1 MNDERLQSLDKL
13 YRDHAA
19 ALIRIAGAVTRDT
32 EASQDIVQEAF
43 VRAYTGWH
51 KLEDGAED
59 ARHWL
64 VRVVVNLAIDHVRRG
79 RVLHR
84 QGGVLWRLGREVEWT
99 SGDLSTSLGERDRVA
114 TALGRLR
121 PQERAAL
128 VLRHYL
134 GYDYASIATIV
145 GTTSGTV
152 GSLINRG
159 HSRIR
164 RDLSADVSAQDGLSI
179 PSRR

>member
-84 QGGVLWRLGREVEWT
+84 QGASCGGSAVRSNGRRAIYRRRLA
-99 SGDLSTSLGERDRVA
+99 SA
-114 TALGRLR
+114 TAWPPRWAGCGHRSGRHWSFATTWATTMRPSPPSWGRQAEPLGRLSI
-121 PQERAAL
+121 EVTVAFAEIS
-128 VLRHYL
+128 LR
-134 GYDYASIATIV
+134 T
-145 GTTSGTV
+145 
-152 GSLINRG
+152 
-159 HSRIR
+159 
-164 RDLSADVSAQDGLSI
+164 
-179 PSRR
+179 